1 MEEKNRIK
9 FYSISDL
16 ANGYQLELAEKK
28 LQCFSSE
35 PLSDINDAI
44 ELYNIKL
51 FFDNGCFLTRWDDT
65 VRQTF
70 LDICKEISR
79 QVAVF
84 FSGINESNI
93 ESFLSAVDWD
103 YLDDFWTMFAS
114 FGVYKRISDVAFERI
129 IDNPNFI
136 YWQVLCSSALVK
148 QYDSILAKHMREDYC
163 TAELLIDY
171 YLADH
176 SFGPKRECYFPNS
189 LSDKDKEQ
197 IVYDY
202 ATSDSAGI
210 NYLYVLSVSQSVS
223 NLSIN
228 DKLRLLCKKRYEEY
242 WRNNKNAAYVES
254 GVSIQFHEFDGKPVR
269 CNFANNTFSIEYS
282 TSFMDLFLD
291 NEALFANFAWFFG
304 FIDKKAR
311 CEFVSRPTEMG
322 VLERTMGMHGNKEYR
337 TSIAFNQ
344 KNQVFQHVLHFYQ
357 GFLKAHG
364 KSIEHLLR
372 WFFSE
377 YLCDEFGIKGFV
389 FNPPSDGTN
398 YMEKCKLLSSSID
411 GILKQF
417 RLYQEEGKI
426 DRELYEISSSHIIV
440 GTIPSLIA
448 PKYAYAKSD
457 DIKKRMYLLF
467 SNQSTLSFTEK
478 THGKYRCLYD
488 LLKNENLT
496 ISDFYPWQ
504 KQGIDW
510 LVEKGD
516 ILVDDSG
523 SLSLNPASSYI
534 LNQLYH
540 HEVVCVQHEPKIIE
554 LLNSMEKAG
563 DLEYSNTLFS
573 KPEADY
579 LNYVLNRS
587 EFSNGLDL
595 RNKYIHDTNSLKE
608 EVFYNDYYL
617 LLRILVLIALKIQ
630 DEFFL
635 REEQMNATKNGFENI
650 T

>member
-1 MEEKNRIK
+1 M
-9 FYSISDL
+9 
-16 ANGYQLELAEKK
+16 
-28 LQCFSSE
+28 
-35 PLSDINDAI
+35 
-44 ELYNIKL
+44 
-51 FFDNGCFLTRWDDT
+51 
-65 VRQTF
+65 
-70 LDICKEISR
+70 
-79 QVAVF
+79 
-84 FSGINESNI
+84 
-93 ESFLSAVDWD
+93 
-103 YLDDFWTMFAS
+103 
-114 FGVYKRISDVAFERI
+114 
-129 IDNPNFI
+129 
-136 YWQVLCSSALVK
+136 
-148 QYDSILAKHMREDYC
+148 
-163 TAELLIDY
+163 
-171 YLADH
+171 
-176 SFGPKRECYFPNS
+176 
-189 LSDKDKEQ
+189 
-197 IVYDY
+197 
-202 ATSDSAGI
+202 
-210 NYLYVLSVSQSVS
+210 
-223 NLSIN
+223 
-228 DKLRLLCKKRYEEY
+228 
-242 WRNNKNAAYVES
+242 
-254 GVSIQFHEFDGKPVR
+254 
-269 CNFANNTFSIEYS
+269 
-282 TSFMDLFLD
+282 
-291 NEALFANFAWFFG
+291 
-304 FIDKKAR
+304 
-311 CEFVSRPTEMG
+311 
-322 VLERTMGMHGNKEYR
+322 
-337 TSIAFNQ
+337 
-344 KNQVFQHVLHFYQ
+344 
-357 GFLKAHG
+357 
-364 KSIEHLLR
+364 
-372 WFFSE
+372 
-377 YLCDEFGIKGFV
+377 
-389 FNPPSDGTN
+389 
-398 YMEKCKLLSSSID
+398 
-411 GILKQF
+411 
-417 RLYQEEGKI
+417 
-426 DRELYEISSSHIIV
+426 YEISSSHIIV

-448 PKYAYAKSD
+448 PKYAYAKSN

-608 EVFYNDYYL
+608 EVFYNGYYL